1 MSKPA
6 GSLRVAVQARD
17 PVRRQ
22 GLLSLV
28 GEGGGNEATTSAED
42 ADVLVCDLGP
52 GEAAPAAT
60 GTALILLT
68 DETGLERDPR
78 FAAVLPRQVAAAPFQ
93 AALNA
98 VVAGLLVR
106 MPGAAF
112 PEAGFH
118 AADDAAEHGLLTPRE
133 VEILAAI
140 GEGLSNKEMA
150 RQLGISAH
158 TVKFHLEAI
167 FEKLGAGSRAEAV
180 TKGLRRG
187 VIEL

>member
-1 MSKPA
+1 MSRPP

-22 GLLSLV
+22 GLLSLLA
-28 GEGGGNEATTSAED
+28 EGGHEPTASAQD

-52 GEAAPAAT
+52 GEAAPGAA
-60 GTALILLT
+60 GAALILLT
-68 DETGLERDPR
+68 DQPGLERDPH
-78 FAAVLPRQVAAAPFQ
+78 FAAVLPRQVAAALFQ
-93 AALNA
+93 AALGA
-98 VVAGLLVR
+98 VAAGLLVR
-106 MPGAAF
+106 MAGAGL
-112 PEAGFH
+112 PEPGFH
-118 AADDAAEHGLLTPRE
+118 AAEDGAEHGLLTPRE

-140 GEGLSNKEMA
+140 GEGLSNKEVA
-150 RQLGISAH
+150 RRLGISAH

>member
-1 MSKPA
+1 MSTPA
-6 GSLRVAVQARD
+6 GLLRVAVQARD

-28 GEGGGNEATTSAED
+28 AEGGNEPTTSAGD

-52 GEAAPAAT
+52 GEAAPVAAD
-60 GTALILLT
+60 TALILLT
-68 DETGLERDPR
+68 DQTGLERDPR
-78 FAAVLPRQVAAAPFQ
+78 FAAVLPRQVTAAPFH
-93 AALNA
+93 AALGA
-98 VVAGLLVR
+98 VAAGLLVR
-106 MPGAAF
+106 MSGTAL

-118 AADDAAEHGLLTPRE
+118 AAEDRAEHGLLTPRE

-140 GEGLSNKEMA
+140 GEGLSNKEVA
-150 RQLGISAH
+150 RRLGISAH